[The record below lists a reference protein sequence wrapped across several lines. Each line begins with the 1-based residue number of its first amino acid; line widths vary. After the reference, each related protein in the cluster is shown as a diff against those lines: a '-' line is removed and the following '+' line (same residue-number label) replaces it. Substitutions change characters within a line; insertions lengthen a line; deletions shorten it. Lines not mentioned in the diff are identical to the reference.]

1 MLTAVVEARRMMK
14 LATAVK
20 EEAAEI

>member
-14 LATAVK
+14 LAMAVK